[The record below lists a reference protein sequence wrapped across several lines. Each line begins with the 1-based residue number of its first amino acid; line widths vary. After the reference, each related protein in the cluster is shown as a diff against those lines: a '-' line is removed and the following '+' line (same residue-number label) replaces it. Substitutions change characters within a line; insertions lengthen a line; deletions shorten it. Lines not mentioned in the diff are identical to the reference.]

1 MAKMDRAALSG
12 RMVSGG
18 GMNGNMDK
26 VLGSNVAWWR
36 LVAVKELSPDA

>member
-26 VLGSNVAWWR
+26 VLGFERCLAAPGCREGAQS
-36 LVAVKELSPDA
+36 